1 MPKDP
6 SLSRVLVLGS
16 GPIII
21 GQAAEFDYSGSQA
34 CRALQEEGV
43 EVILINPNPATIM
56 TDLETADR
64 VYLEPLRPEF
74 VAAVIKKER
83 PDGLLPTL
91 GGQAGLNLAME
102 LHRQGILDQY
112 GVRLLGTSAE
122 TISQGEDRE
131 TFKDTMIAIG
141 EPVPESCTVTTP
153 SEAKDFAQRIGLPLV
168 VRPAYTLGGTGGG
181 IAATESEFLHLVKQG
196 LAASPI
202 SQVLLERSLA
212 GWKEIEFEVIRDAT
226 GEAITVCGMENLD
239 PMGIHTGDSI
249 VVAPTQTLSADQYH
263 LLRRAAI
270 HIVSTLGIASG
281 CNVQL
286 ALEPGSLNYYVI
298 EVNPRLS
305 RSSALASKAT
315 GYPIARVAAKI
326 ALGYSLSE
334 LPAAAQEPKLDYT
347 VVKFPSWPFDK
358 FTRADR
364 RLGTQ
369 MKATGEVMAL
379 GKTFTAALL
388 KAVRSLSGSAVGL
401 ALPAL
406 ADWPADKLQEAIAC
420 ATDLRLFALYE
431 GLHRDLSVT
440 TLNRW
445 SRIDPWFIKQ
455 LDQIAQLEKE
465 VKAAG
470 SALSTDLLRSAKE
483 MGFGDADMA
492 RLTGLP
498 ESKIRLARQESSLS
512 PGYLAVGGEGSPTNT
527 PYYYSSYATTV
538 DKAPTLNPPRAVVLG
553 AGPIR
558 IGQGIE
564 FDYSSVKAAQALREE
579 GYASIIINNN
589 PETVSTDGDVSDRL
603 YFEPLTPEDVENVL
617 AKEQPAAVF
626 TQFGG
631 QGAIKLGAPLS
642 EGGYPLA
649 GSNQETI
656 DLAEDRDRF
665 RELLQQLNI
674 PQPAGATAT
683 SLDRALAAAD
693 ECGYPVLV
701 RPSYVLGGQAMK
713 IVNTPEQLKQYAA
726 DALAASGG
734 HPLLIDKYLPGQEI
748 EVDAVADGDQVLIPG
763 ILEHVERAGVH
774 SGDSIAI
781 YPARHLTPGQKAA
794 LVDYTLQM
802 SRGLKIKGLLN
813 IQFVLHRGTVYV
825 IEVNPRASRTV
836 PFLSKVTGV
845 PLVKLA
851 VQVSLGKSLS
861 DLGYGT
867 GLLSPRNYVAVKVP
881 VFSTG
886 KLPGV
891 EAALGPEMRSTGEV
905 VGFGAD
911 LPTAL
916 WAGFLAAGY
925 EMPRQG
931 TILATVA
938 DRDKNEALPY
948 LAQFAQRGF
957 NLVATAGTAAFLAQ
971 HGLKARV
978 VRKVHEQPPHL
989 LTDLSEHKVDLVIN
1003 TVTCGQQAKRDGFI
1017 IRRAAV
1023 ENSIPCFTSLDTVKA
1038 YLTALDIPASSTPKI
1053 QSLQQYLGQN

>member
-1 MPKDP
+1 M
-6 SLSRVLVLGS
+6 
-16 GPIII
+16 
-21 GQAAEFDYSGSQA
+21 
-34 CRALQEEGV
+34 
-43 EVILINPNPATIM
+43 
-56 TDLETADR
+56 
-64 VYLEPLRPEF
+64 
-74 VAAVIKKER
+74 
-83 PDGLLPTL
+83 
-91 GGQAGLNLAME
+91 
-102 LHRQGILDQY
+102 LH
-112 GVRLLGTSAE
+112 
-122 TISQGEDRE
+122 
-131 TFKDTMIAIG
+131 IG
-141 EPVPESCTVTTP
+141 EPIPESRTVTTLA
-153 SEAKDFAQRIGLPLV
+153 EAKDFAHKIGLPLV

-181 IAATESEFLHLVKQG
+181 IATTENEFLHLVQQG

-202 SQVLLERSLA
+202 NQVLLERSLA
-212 GWKEIEFEVIRDAT
+212 GWKEIEFEVIRDAA
-226 GEAITVCGMENLD
+226 GKAITVCGMENLD
-239 PMGIHTGDSI
+239 PMGVHTGDSI
-249 VVAPTQTLSADQYH
+249 VVAPTQTLSAEQYH
-263 LLRRAAI
+263 ILRQAALK
-270 HIVSTLGIASG
+270 IVSALGIAGG

-286 ALEPGSLNYYVI
+286 ALEPNSLNYNVI

-315 GYPIARVAAKI
+315 GYPIARIAAKI
-326 ALGYSLSE
+326 ALGYNLTE
-334 LPAAAQEPKLDYT
+334 LPAATEEPKLDYT

-358 FTRADR
+358 FTHADR

-379 GKTFTAALL
+379 GTTFTAALL
-388 KAVRSLSGSAVGL
+388 KAVRSLSDSAIGL
-401 ALPAL
+401 ALPPL
-406 ADWPADKLQEAIAC
+406 ADWPDDKLQTAITY

-431 GLHRDLSVT
+431 GLRRGFSGA
-440 TLNRW
+440 TLNQW
-445 SRIDPWFIKQ
+445 SHIDPWFIKQ
-455 LDQIAQLEKE
+455 LAQVADLEKE
-465 VKAAG
+465 LKAAG
-470 SALSTDLLRSAKE
+470 SALGTDLLQSAKKI
-483 MGFGDADMA
+483 GFGDADIA

-498 ESKIRLARQESSLS
+498 ESQVRLARQKAAIS
-512 PGYLAVGGEGSPTNT
+512 PGYLAVGTEGSPTNT
-527 PYYYSSYATTV
+527 PYYYSSYETTA
-538 DKAPTLNPPRAVVLG
+538 DKAPALNPPRAVVLG

-603 YFEPLTPEDVENVL
+603 YFEPLTAEDVENILV
-617 AKEQPAAVF
+617 KEKPSAVF

-642 EGGYPLA
+642 ESGYPLA

-683 SLDRALAAAD
+683 SLEQALKAAD
-693 ECGYPVLV
+693 DCGYPVLV

-713 IVNTPEQLKQYAA
+713 IVNTPKQLKEYAA
-726 DALAASGG
+726 EALTVSGG
-734 HPLLIDKYLPGQEI
+734 HPLLIDKYLAGQEI
-748 EVDAVADGDQVLIPG
+748 EVDAVADGKEVLIPG

-781 YPARHLTPGQKAA
+781 YPARDLTPEQEEAI
-794 LVDYTLQM
+794 VNYTWQM

-813 IQFVLHRGTVYV
+813 IQFVLHQGQVYV
-825 IEVNPRASRTV
+825 IEANPRASRTV

-851 VQVSLGKSLS
+851 VQVSLGQRLA
-861 DLGYGT
+861 DLGWGT
-867 GLLSPRNYVAVKVP
+867 GLLPARNHVAVKVP

-905 VGFGAD
+905 VGFGTD

-916 WAGFLAAGY
+916 WTGFLAAGY

-931 TILATVA
+931 TILATIA
-938 DRDKNEALPY
+938 DRDKDEALPY

-957 NLVATAGTAAFLAQ
+957 NLVATAGTANFLAE
-971 HGLKARV
+971 HGITARI
-978 VRKVHEQPPHL
+978 VRKVHEQPPHI
-989 LTDLSEHKVDLVIN
+989 LTDLSERKVDLVIN
-1003 TVTCGQQAKRDGFI
+1003 TVTCGQQAKRDGFL

-1038 YLTALDIPASSTPKI
+1038 YLTALDIPTSSTPNVR
-1053 QSLQQYLGQN
+1053 SLQEYLLGSHNPAKQEQ